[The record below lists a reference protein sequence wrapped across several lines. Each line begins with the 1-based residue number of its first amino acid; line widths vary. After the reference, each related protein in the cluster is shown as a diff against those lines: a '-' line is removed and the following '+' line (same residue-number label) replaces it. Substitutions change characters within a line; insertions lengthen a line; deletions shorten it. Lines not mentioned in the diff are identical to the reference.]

1 MEKLN
6 IEDPIVIR
14 KLSDRVRPQHWT
26 TLAVRL
32 SEIGVRTYRDLCK
45 LKPIEIASMPY
56 ISSEVYV
63 DMVQML
69 ESYGL
74 HLGMTDGEL
83 DRYILGKEPTAKTIT
98 ISEESLKPLVESIN
112 CFNTMMAEGLDKNRK
127 KKENCQKNQE
137 ERKAENIQTKSSA
150 EDPRMLQAYFETY
163 FSPNKS
169 LSGRDWEMFFH
180 SMYMQFLCEQPW
192 PVRWF
197 VPFHKRVKM
206 ALDKAHAMLGDCRV
220 YNVCRTLAYEELMA
234 QNAQKSDDAS
244 K

>member
-83 DRYILGKEPTAKTIT
+83 DRYILGKEPTAKAIT

-112 CFNTMMAEGLDKNRK
+112 CFNTMMAG
-127 KKENCQKNQE
+127 
-137 ERKAENIQTKSSA
+137 
-150 EDPRMLQAYFETY
+150 
-163 FSPNKS
+163 
-169 LSGRDWEMFFH
+169 G
-180 SMYMQFLCEQPW
+180 
-192 PVRWF
+192 
-197 VPFHKRVKM
+197 
-206 ALDKAHAMLGDCRV
+206 
-220 YNVCRTLAYEELMA
+220 
-234 QNAQKSDDAS
+234 
-244 K
+244 